1 MRNWRNKIFTNL
13 KNYINDSEVDFAVDN
28 NHKLVKD
35 KTIFFQMLSN
45 TELANDLENT
55 KENAQNINIQIECY
69 TKSLNDGYD
78 LADKVVEAMKSM
90 SFSKTYGIELMANI
104 DTNYKRLVM
113 RFSRIVG
120 SGDTIEKV
128 EV

>member
-78 LADKVVEAMKSM
+78 LADKVVEAMKTM

-113 RFSRIVG
+113 RFNQIIG
-120 SGDTIEKV
+120 SGDTIN
-128 EV
+128 

>member
-13 KNYINDSEVDFAVDN
+13 KNYINDNNVDFAVDN

-55 KENAQNINIQIECY
+55 KENAQNVNIQIECY

-78 LADKVVEAMKSM
+78 LADKVVEAMKTM

-113 RFSRIVG
+113 RFNQVIG
-120 SGDTIEKV
+120 SGDTIN
-128 EV
+128 

>member
-55 KENAQNINIQIECY
+55 KENAQNVNIQIECY

-113 RFSRIVG
+113 RFNQVIG
-120 SGDTIEKV
+120 SGDTIN
-128 EV
+128 

>member
-13 KNYINDSEVDFAVDN
+13 KNYINDNNVDFAVDN

-78 LADKVVEAMKSM
+78 LADKVVEAMKTM

-113 RFSRIVG
+113 RFNQVIG
-120 SGDTIEKV
+120 SGDTIN
-128 EV
+128 

>member
-13 KNYINDSEVDFAVDN
+13 KNYINDNNVDYAVDN
-28 NHKLVKD
+28 EHKLVKD
-35 KTIFFQMLSN
+35 KTIFFQLLSN

-69 TKSLNDGYD
+69 TKSLEDGYA
-78 LADKVVEAMKSM
+78 LANKVVEAMKQM
-90 SFSKTYGIELMANI
+90 AFTKTYGIELMANI

-113 RFSRIVG
+113 RFSQIVG
-120 SGDTIEKV
+120 SGNQFEKV

>member
-55 KENAQNINIQIECY
+55 KENAQDVNIQIECY

-113 RFSRIVG
+113 RFNQVIG
-120 SGDTIEKV
+120 SGDTIN
-128 EV
+128 

>member
-78 LADKVVEAMKSM
+78 LADKVVEAMKTM

-113 RFSRIVG
+113 RFNQVIG
-120 SGDTIEKV
+120 SGDTIN
-128 EV
+128 

>member
-13 KNYINDSEVDFAVDN
+13 KNYINDNEVDFAVDN

-55 KENAQNINIQIECY
+55 KENAQNVNIQIECY

-113 RFSRIVG
+113 RFNQIIG
-120 SGDTIEKV
+120 SGDTIN
-128 EV
+128 